1 MSNVRATWPYR
12 KRRQYTPEFKAQLVA
27 ESQIP
32 WVPAARIALD
42 NYLNGLQL
50 FLKVQLPT
58 KQVSGIYNSYY
69 LCGKANKLF
78 F

>member
-32 WVPAARIALD
+32 GASVECQKLSQKRKVL
-42 NYLNGLQL
+42 LN
-50 FLKVQLPT
+50 
-58 KQVSGIYNSYY
+58 
-69 LCGKANKLF
+69 
-78 F
+78 

>member
-32 WVPAARIALD
+32 GASVECQKLSQKRKVL
-42 NYLNGLQL
+42 LNQNVTTL
-50 FLKVQLPT
+50 
-58 KQVSGIYNSYY
+58 
-69 LCGKANKLF
+69 LCA
-78 F
+78 